1 MKWKTSISTKKDGQ
15 VYIRGKSLSKMV
27 EEFSFADAIFFI
39 LSGKMPSASESKL
52 FNAIL
57 ISSIEHGVETPS
69 AYVARTVAST
79 GNSVNAALAAGVL
92 TLGEHHGGAGEGAA
106 KLLGSGKSAKEI
118 VASAIKNKERLP
130 GYGHKIYKDADPRA
144 AALLKM
150 ADKLKLSG
158 KYVKLA
164 QDIQKELKTQSGKE
178 LPLNIDGAQA
188 ALLLEI
194 GFDWGLIKSVFI
206 LSRLPGLIAHS
217 HEEMTKEKPYR
228 RFEEEDV
235 EYEGPKLE
243 K

>member
-27 EEFSFADAIFFI
+27 EEFSFPDAVFFI
-39 LSGKMPSASESKL
+39 LSGKMPTIAESQL
-52 FNAIL
+52 FNVIL

-79 GNSVNAALAAGVL
+79 GNSINAAIAAGVL
-92 TLGEHHGGAGEGAA
+92 TIGEHHGGAGEGAA
-106 KLLGSGKSAKEI
+106 KIFQSGKSAKEI
-118 VASAIKNKERLP
+118 VAEAIKNKVRLP

-144 AALLKM
+144 QALLKI
-150 ADKLKLSG
+150 ADKVKLSG

-164 QDIQKELKTQSGKE
+164 QGIQKELKAQSGKD

-194 GFDWGLIKSVFI
+194 GLDWGLVKSVFI
-206 LSRLPGLIAHS
+206 LSRLPGLIAHA
-217 HEEMTKEKPYR
+217 HEEVSKEKPYR

-243 K
+243 A